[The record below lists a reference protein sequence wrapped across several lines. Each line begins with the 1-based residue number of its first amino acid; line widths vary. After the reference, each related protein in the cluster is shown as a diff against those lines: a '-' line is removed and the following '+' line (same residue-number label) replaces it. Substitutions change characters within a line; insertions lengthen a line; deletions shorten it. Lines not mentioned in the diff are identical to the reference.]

1 MPNFPSTPPYMPDPP
16 GVREIRLG
24 DAWLARWS
32 DSNVLPEGVQA
43 SAVYAA
49 VVMDGK
55 GYITRPKGET
65 AWQSIEG
72 YPEPG
77 EKAEAALKRFLNERM
92 AATVSRADVIG
103 FLECR
108 STSFHPSLPAGAFSV
123 QPIYLVVAKTVGN
136 MAPDSKWE
144 RRRLPLNEHIAA
156 LRLAYPQ
163 YEEYFAKTVHLY
175 AVLRARGEA

>member
-1 MPNFPSTPPYMPDPP
+1 MPDPP

-32 DSNVLPEGVQA
+32 DSNELPKDVPA

-55 GYITRPKGET
+55 GYIARRKGDS

-72 YPEPG
+72 TPEPG
-77 EKAEAALKRFLNERM
+77 EKPETALKRLLKERM
-92 AATVSRADVIG
+92 AATVARADVIG

-108 STSFHPSLPAGAFSV
+108 ATSFHPTLPAGAASV

-136 MAPDSKWE
+136 MAPDSPWE
-144 RRRLPLNEHIAA
+144 RRRLPLNEHIAV